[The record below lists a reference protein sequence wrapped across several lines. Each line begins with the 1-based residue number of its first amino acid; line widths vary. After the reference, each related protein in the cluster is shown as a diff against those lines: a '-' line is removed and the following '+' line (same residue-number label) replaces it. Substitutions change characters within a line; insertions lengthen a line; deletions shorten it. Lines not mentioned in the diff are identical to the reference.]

1 MQEVRIGRVIVFI
14 GNGKGMEYP
23 AHHRELR
30 RKMKELNALIFAVET
45 GRTEPWL

>member
-1 MQEVRIGRVIVFI
+1 MHEVRIGRVRVLL
-14 GNGKGMEYP
+14 GDGDGMEYP